1 MIRGIGDAYV
11 SRATTNG
18 GFWKEEAK
26 ELAERGQANYSK
38 IIPHHATE
46 KRRGI
51 TLAPKKNKKNK
62 KRSEECVEL
71 WPERLTASANN
82 KIIGIAL
89 RLA

>member
-11 SRATTNG
+11 SRATNG

-51 TLAPKKNKKNK
+51 TLAPKRTKRTKKGV
-62 KRSEECVEL
+62 RSV
-71 WPERLTASANN
+71 WSS
-82 KIIGIAL
+82 GL
-89 RLA
+89 RD